1 MNEIQS
7 TCING
12 TLDLQMLVDSKLAAK
27 ICVTTCSLKGKLQ
40 LRLGGR
46 RHRTEC
52 LSRGIVAMYPRGSNP
67 PPPESARD
75 RGLLPNWQKYEPV
88 ASQRRSRSRK
98 DGGRHLDYKPFNMPW
113 ECSRGLPVPS
123 MPTFP
128 FVAQTFES

>member
-1 MNEIQS
+1 M
-7 TCING
+7 G

-67 PPPESARD
+67 PPQNQPVTVAFYPIGRNMNQSLRSVDPD
-75 RGLLPNWQKYEPV
+75 RGRTVGGISIINRSTCHGNAHEGFQFPRCQHFLSWR
-88 ASQRRSRSRK
+88 RRSK
-98 DGGRHLDYKPFNMPW
+98 VKHI
-113 ECSRGLPVPS
+113 
-123 MPTFP
+123 
-128 FVAQTFES
+128 